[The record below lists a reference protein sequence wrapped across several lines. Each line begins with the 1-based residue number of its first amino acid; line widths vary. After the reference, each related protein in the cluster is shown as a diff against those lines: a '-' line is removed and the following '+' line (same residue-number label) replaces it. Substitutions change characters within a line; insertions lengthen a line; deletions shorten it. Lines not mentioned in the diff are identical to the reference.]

1 MYSEIFHQEADRLT
15 WSRPINKRT
24 DRLILLALLLA
35 ALLLFTINLGELP
48 LRDWDEGTVAQV
60 ARNISREPFASSGW
74 LYPTL
79 ADKPYLNKLPLVHWL
94 IACAYLLGGVN
105 EWTSRLPSA
114 LLSALTVPLL
124 YCIGLEIFPKRTP
137 AIFSSL
143 IFLTL
148 LPVVRHGRL
157 AMLDGPV
164 LCFFLLTI
172 LCTLRARRDL
182 RYGLGVGIALGL
194 ICLTKSI
201 LGLLLGAIAL
211 LFLFSDTPRLL
222 SSVYLWSGIFL
233 GLLPVTLW
241 YIGLDLQDNGHNF
254 IQTSIVEQSFSRIWQ
269 PVENHPG
276 PVWYYLLEILKYAW
290 PWPIFFP
297 RAYRLAWSHR
307 NMSWAKLVLIWS
319 SVYLITISVMAT
331 KLLWY
336 ILPLYPALA
345 LASGAMLTEIWHDL
359 PLWHQVPRKI
369 GSTAT
374 MQPLLIAS
382 LILLALVGWAGFIY
396 FGGFQTP
403 ADWNLAIIMAATALT
418 MTAAAVKVAQASRQ
432 FLVILFWGS
441 YVGLLLFFLSG
452 HWIWE
457 LAEAYPVKPVAEM
470 IQKETPPGQK
480 IFTNYNYGR
489 PSLDFYSSR
498 QVIPLEPKQLQ
509 DRWDDENSQPY
520 LLIDGDAQ
528 KPPQLKGVKVLDTAG
543 TRWQLITRDAQE

>member
-1 MYSEIFHQEADRLT
+1 MYSEIFVGADRLT
-15 WSRPINKRT
+15 WSRPINNRT

-35 ALLLFTINLGELP
+35 ALLLFTINLGDLP

-60 ARNISREPFASSGW
+60 ARNISREPFASRGW

-79 ADKPYLNKLPLVHWL
+79 ADRPYLNKPPLVHWL

-114 LLSALTVPLL
+114 LLSASTVPLL

-143 IFLTL
+143 IYLTL

-164 LCFFLLTI
+164 LCFFLLAI
-172 LCTLRARRDL
+172 LFTLRARRDL

-211 LFLFSDTPRLL
+211 LFLFWDTPRLL
-222 SSVYLWSGIFL
+222 KSAYLWTGIFL

-241 YIGLDLQDNGHNF
+241 YIGLYLQDDGRNAIG
-254 IQTSIVEQSFSRIWQ
+254 TSMIEQSFSRIWQ
-269 PVENHPG
+269 PVENHSG
-276 PVWYYLLEILKYAW
+276 PFWYYLLEMLKYAW
-290 PWPIFFP
+290 PWPIFWP

-307 NMSWAKLVLIWS
+307 NMSWAKLLLVWS
-319 SVYLITISVMAT
+319 SVYLIAISVMAT
-331 KLLWY
+331 KLPWY
-336 ILPLYPALA
+336 ILPLYPAVA
-345 LASGAMLTEIWHDL
+345 LASGAILTEIWHDL
-359 PLWHQVPRKI
+359 PNWHQFPRKI
-369 GSTAT
+369 SSTAT
-374 MQPLLIAS
+374 MQPQLLAS
-382 LILLALVGWAGFIY
+382 FVLLALVGWAGFIY
-396 FGGFQTP
+396 FGGYQTP
-403 ADWNLAIIMAATALT
+403 TDWNLVIIMAAIALT
-418 MTAAAVKVAQASRQ
+418 MTAAAVKIAQAQRQ

-441 YVGLLLFFLSG
+441 YVGLLLFFFSG

-457 LAEAYPVKPVAEM
+457 LAEDYPVKPVAET
-470 IQKETPPGQK
+470 IRKWTPDGQP

-489 PSLDFYSSR
+489 PSLDFYSDR
-498 QVIPLEPKQLQ
+498 QVIPVEPDRLQQL
-509 DRWDDENSQPY
+509 WEASNSQPY
-520 LLIDGDAQ
+520 LLIDLDAP
-528 KPPQLKGVKVLDTAG
+528 KPDLTGGKVLG
-543 TRWQLITRDAQE
+543 KRGRRWQLITRDAQK

>member
-1 MYSEIFHQEADRLT
+1 MYSEVFHQEADRLT

-24 DRLILLALLLA
+24 DRLILLALLLT

-79 ADKPYLNKLPLVHWL
+79 GDRPYLNKPPLVHWL
-94 IACAYLLGGVN
+94 IAWAYLLGGVN

-211 LFLFSDTPRLL
+211 LFLFWDTPRLL

-241 YIGLDLQDNGHNF
+241 YIGLYLQDDGHNF
-254 IQTSIVEQSFSRIWQ
+254 IQTSIIEQSFSRIWQ

-319 SVYLITISVMAT
+319 SVYLIAISVMAT
-331 KLLWY
+331 KLPWY
-336 ILPLYPALA
+336 ILPLYPAGA

-359 PLWHQVPRKI
+359 PRWHQVPRMS
-369 GSTAT
+369 STAT
-374 MQPLLIAS
+374 MQPQLLAS
-382 LILLALVGWAGFIY
+382 LVLLALVGWGGFIY

-403 ADWNLAIIMAATALT
+403 ADWNLAIIMAVTALT
-418 MTAAAVKVAQASRQ
+418 MTVAAVKVAQASRQ

-480 IFTNYNYGR
+480 IFTNYSYGR